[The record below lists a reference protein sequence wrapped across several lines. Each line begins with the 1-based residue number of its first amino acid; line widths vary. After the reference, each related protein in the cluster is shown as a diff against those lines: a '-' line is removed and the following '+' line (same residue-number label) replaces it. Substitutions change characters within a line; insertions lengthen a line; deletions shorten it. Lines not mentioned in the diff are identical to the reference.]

1 MVLYYIFDLLIFVF
15 IYNRTIFLFLFISG
29 KRSKQSRFSENG
41 EVANG
46 EWMILINKFAR
57 K

>member
-1 MVLYYIFDLLIFVF
+1 MVLYYIFDLLIFVLF
-15 IYNRTIFLFLFISG
+15 IIVLFFFFFLFQVSDLNNRDSL
-29 KRSKQSRFSENG
+29 K
-41 EVANG
+41 VANG